1 MEDLLY
7 LVAAAKAVLDNIGR
21 IAVANYHI
29 KFLKKKEL
37 STICISLCDATSN
50 FKRILLATYILLGYQ
65 KSTYDGT
72 NIKFCS
78 PHHRPSTQKIATADR
93 RLQLRLTQLPITQH

>member
-29 KFLKKKEL
+29 KFPKKKEL
-37 STICISLCDATSN
+37 STICIFLCDATSN
-50 FKRILLATYILLGYQ
+50 ASY
-65 KSTYDGT
+65 
-72 NIKFCS
+72 
-78 PHHRPSTQKIATADR
+78 
-93 RLQLRLTQLPITQH
+93 